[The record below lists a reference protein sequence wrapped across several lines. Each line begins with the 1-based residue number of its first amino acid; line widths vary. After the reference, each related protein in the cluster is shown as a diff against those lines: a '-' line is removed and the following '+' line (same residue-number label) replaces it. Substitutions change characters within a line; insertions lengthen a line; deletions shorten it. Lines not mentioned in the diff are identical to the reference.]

1 MSDNYKD
8 DVSTGFTS
16 NDENTTVI
24 NKIKN
29 AINQYKYV
37 LTPRVATGKI
47 AKSLLFFKTFFAEFL
62 MSLKTSVSM
71 LKLKQIFIV

>member
-1 MSDNYKD
+1 MD
-8 DVSTGFTS
+8 DVRTGCTS
-16 NDENTTVI
+16 NDENTTVK
-24 NKIKN
+24 NKIKLS
-29 AINQYKYV
+29 INQYKYVCTV